1 MLPFTD
7 LFREVLDLAVREA
20 HRMRHPSVAP
30 EHYLLAMIRHGSDV
44 GTVAMRILLV
54 DTARLKKDLERTI
67 GYGTGKTPTDILP
80 NASAQRVLDE
90 ACEIAKAME
99 HATVSTGNLLLAI
112 MREDD
117 SPAALC
123 LARVGLGY
131 EEVCEQVILIIE
143 GSHAVG
149 MTNSEEDEDPE
160 LDAEEGLMEM
170 EGILQAAGEDLSM
183 DWIDLEGVDFTRD
196 LLGLFSVEVLDKYR
210 FIPVQQTE
218 KEVCIA
224 IADPGNLEEIAK
236 LCRGLGKHVKYM
248 ICGAG
253 DFQETLDRLF
263 GLGEEGGAAV

>member
-1 MLPFTD
+1 
-7 LFREVLDLAVREA
+7 
-20 HRMRHPSVAP
+20 MRHPSVAP

-67 GYGTGKTPTDILP
+67 GYGTGKTPSDIMP
-80 NASAQRVLDE
+80 NASAQRVLDS

-117 SPAALC
+117 SPSALC

-149 MTNSEEDEDPE
+149 MTNAEAGDDPE
-160 LDAEEGLMEM
+160 LDAEEGLMGM
-170 EGILQAAGEDLSM
+170 EGILQAAGEDLEM
-183 DWIDLEGVDFTRD
+183 QWVDLVSVDFTRD
-196 LLGLFSVEVLDKYR
+196 LLGLFTPEVLDKYG
-210 FIPVQQTE
+210 FLPVQQTE
-218 KEVCIA
+218 KEIYIA
-224 IADPGNLEEIAK
+224 VANPENLEDISK
-236 LCRGLGKHVKYM
+236 LCRGLGKTVKFM

-253 DFQETLDRLF
+253 DFQETMDRLF